1 MGAGGKFV
9 VVAGLIAAGAGAYAE
24 RALWLPQ
31 ALTLLP
37 AQFGGHGQGP
47 NAEVLRDRS
56 VPVVAA
62 PVTRADVP
70 VYVTG
75 VGTAKPL
82 NSVTVRA
89 QVSGKLT
96 EIDFREGQDLKKGDP
111 IARLDDALYKA
122 QRDQALA
129 KKAQDQAV
137 LVNAELELQRD
148 ERLVRSGAMTE
159 QLLGNQRALVEQNRA
174 QVAADAAAVEA
185 AEAQLSY
192 TVITAPINGRTGL
205 RGVDIGN
212 LVSSGDASGIVTL
225 SQIRPIA
232 VVFSVPQQDLARVN
246 IARAA
251 APLGVEALSG
261 EGQVVAEG
269 ELTVVDNQVDPTT
282 GTVRLKAEF
291 PNDTLALW
299 PGAFVD
305 TRLLVETQ
313 RNVLTV
319 PSAAVQHGPA
329 GSYAY
334 VVSDGAKVHLRPLTI
349 GFQDDKRAVVTGGVE
364 EGESVV
370 TSGFS
375 RLQDGA
381 SVKVSSPEEADPAKL
396 AVPMTEGGS
405 KGGKHHKGKHG
416 AKPAAAPAHP
426 GGAEPAAPQTS
437 ERSAPATDGG
447 EEAKPADTTP
457 AGGGTVE
464 NQPAENRRAAAE
476 GREQTTSTQSDPSI
490 VSAVEAPDAD
500 PASQGRAPATTSGA
514 SPTRSADLKES
525 APGSQAAPA
534 P

>member
-1 MGAGGKFV
+1 MGAGGKIVFV
-9 VVAGLIAAGAGAYAE
+9 AILLAGGGAAYAE
-24 RALWLPQ
+24 RAAWLPQ
-31 ALTLLP
+31 AMALLP
-37 AQFGGHGQGP
+37 ARLAGEGRGP
-47 NAEVLRDRS
+47 NAEAARDRS

-70 VYVTG
+70 IYVTG

-148 ERLVRSGAMTE
+148 EKLVRSGAMTD

-174 QVAADAAAVEA
+174 QIAADAAAIEA

-192 TVITAPINGRTGL
+192 TVITAPIDGRTGL
-205 RGVDIGN
+205 RAVDVGN
-212 LVSSGDASGIVTL
+212 IVSSGDANGIVTL
-225 SQIRPIA
+225 SQIKPIA

-246 IARAA
+246 AARNA
-251 APLGVEALSG
+251 APLGVDALSG
-261 EGQVVAEG
+261 EGQVVAKG

-305 TRLLVETQ
+305 TRLLVETK
-313 RNVLTV
+313 RDVLTV
-319 PSAAVQHGPA
+319 PSAAVQQGPA
-329 GSYAY
+329 GAYAY
-334 VVSDGAKVHLRPLTI
+334 VVSDGAQVHLRPI
-349 GFQDDKRAVVTGGVE
+349 SIAFQDDKRAVVAKGLE

-381 SVKVSSPEEADPAKL
+381 SVKVSTPEEADPARL
-396 AVPMTEGGS
+396 AVPMTDGAA

-416 AKPAAAPAHP
+416 QKPAAPANGTPAAPPAP
-426 GGAEPAAPQTS
+426 GGAAESAPQTVERAAPPQATGAAVAAPQ
-437 ERSAPATDGG
+437 APETAET
-447 EEAKPADTTP
+447 KPDP
-457 AGGGTVE
+457 G
-464 NQPAENRRAAAE
+464 RRAAAE
-476 GREQTTSTQSDPSI
+476 T
-490 VSAVEAPDAD
+490 APT
-500 PASQGRAPATTSGA
+500 P
-514 SPTRSADLKES
+514 
-525 APGSQAAPA
+525 
-534 P
+534 